1 MLKCSPVVS
10 GHVGLEAIQH
20 SLVLRDERSTAQ
32 WLVHRRWNEAL
43 RNMWR
48 QLSDLT
54 LSKGL
59 KLLRLTSFKSSQL
72 LY

>member
-1 MLKCSPVVS
+1 MLKRSPVVS

-32 WLVHRRWNEAL
+32 WLVHCRWNEAL
-43 RNMWR
+43 QNRWR
-48 QLSDLT
+48 QLSDLI

-59 KLLRLTSFKSSQL
+59 KLLKVNSLPTIRNS
-72 LY
+72 